1 MGSKMKLEMNS
12 FIAEVGGRFVWE
24 RYVGRVGEIAGKRV
38 GGEGDACVGSGEG

>member
-38 GGEGDACVGSGEG
+38 GWGGRRLRGEG